1 MAIVEHHRKG
11 RLLQQSMLECKR
23 MIAMIDDRLE
33 IDMMERRRM
42 RLAPNRTVK
51 YLFKKKKKFGQSENF
66 ENFSPVL
73 KLPTRRQRSSTCKIW
88 ADRYDSR

>member
-51 YLFKKKKKFGQSENF
+51 YLFKKKKKFDEHF

-73 KLPTRRQRSSTCKIW
+73 KLLTCRQRSSTCKIW